1 MKITRLTLIV
11 LSAIAIAPTVASAQR
26 IAITV
31 GGANFRP
38 YPMAAP
44 DVVVSG
50 GEQGAGGKVAKELS
64 QLLQIDVDL
73 ARSLELVPPNTYLA
87 PEKEPVTKPVFPN
100 WTNVGASGLI
110 RGQVT
115 VSGKT
120 AKINLRFFDVVAQR
134 EVLSRDYDETP
145 DRGARAIHKFLD
157 EVIETLTGEKG
168 IFSSQLA
175 YVRKTRGGKAV
186 FVADWDGGVERR
198 ITAEGILSLLP
209 AWMPNGSG
217 LLYTSYAEGN
227 PDLWRIGLDGQS
239 AKSISNQ
246 RGLNTGAAVSPDG
259 RRIALT
265 LSSNGNTAISVM
277 NTDGSNVVTLT
288 PGFGQNVSPTWSP
301 DGSRIAF
308 VSSRSGNP
316 HIFVMNA
323 DGSNARR
330 LTFQGNYNQEP
341 DWSPKAGGQIAFT
354 ARDER
359 MKYDIFLVEPDTGV
373 ITRLTQDEG
382 NNESPTH
389 SPDGHHI
396 AFVSTRAGA
405 GGRRIYVMD
414 VDGNNQRLIARISGD
429 VETPSWGPR
438 LGY

>member
-1 MKITRLTLIV
+1 MKIKAFTLFV
-11 LSAIAIAPTVASAQR
+11 LSAIAVIPAVAQAQR

-44 DVVVSG
+44 DLVVAG
-50 GEQGAGGKVAKELS
+50 GEQGGGAKLAKELS

-87 PEKEPVTKPVFPN
+87 PDKEAVTKPNFPN

-115 VSGKT
+115 VSGKQ
-120 AKINLRFFDVVAQR
+120 AKINFRFFDVVQQR
-134 EVLSRDYDETP
+134 EILSRDYDEP
-145 DRGARAIHKFLD
+145 IDRGSRAVHKFLD

-168 IFSSQLA
+168 IFSSQIA

-186 FVADWDGGVERR
+186 FVGDWDGGSERR

-209 AWMPNGSG
+209 AWISGG

-227 PDLWRIGLDGQS
+227 PDLWRIGLDGQNP
-239 AKSISNQ
+239 KSISNQ

-259 RRIALT
+259 RKIALT

-359 MKYDIFLVEPDTGV
+359 MKYDIFLVDPDTGV

-389 SPDGHHI
+389 SPDGHQI

-414 VDGNNQRLIARISGD
+414 VDGNNQRLVTRISGD

>member
-1 MKITRLTLIV
+1 MKLTPATLIV
-11 LSAIAIAPTVASAQR
+11 LSAIAVIPVAAQAQR

-44 DVVVSG
+44 DLVVAG
-50 GEQGAGGKVAKELS
+50 GEAGAGGKVAKELS
-64 QLLQIDVDL
+64 QILQIDVDL
-73 ARSLELVPPNTYLA
+73 ARSLELVPTNTYLA
-87 PEKEPVTKPVFPN
+87 PEKEPPTKPVFPN

-115 VSGKT
+115 VTGKT
-120 AKINLRFFDVVAQR
+120 AKINLRFFDVVSQR
-134 EVLSRDYDETP
+134 EMLSRDYEESP
-145 DRGARAIHKFLD
+145 ERGSRAIHKFLD
-157 EVIETLTGEKG
+157 EVIESLTGEKG
-168 IFSSQLA
+168 IFSSQLS

-186 FVADWDGGVERR
+186 FVADFDGGAERR

-209 AWMPNGSG
+209 AWLPGGAG

-227 PDLWRIGLDGQS
+227 PDLWRIGLDGQNP
-239 AKSISNQ
+239 KSVSNQ

-259 RRIALT
+259 RKIALT
-265 LSSNGNTAISVM
+265 LSSNGNTAISLM
-277 NTDGSNVVTLT
+277 NADGSNVVTLT

-359 MKYDIFLVEPDTGV
+359 MKYDIFLVDPDTGV

-389 SPDGHHI
+389 SPDGHHV

-414 VDGNNQRLIARISGD
+414 VDGNNQRLIARIQGD

>member
-1 MKITRLTLIV
+1 MMNALRKLL
-11 LSAIAIAPTVASAQR
+11 LLVAVSFTATPAFAQR
-26 IAITV
+26 MSITV

-38 YPMAAP
+38 YPVAAP
-44 DVVVSG
+44 DIVP
-50 GEQGAGGKVAKELS
+50 AGGDASKVAKELS
-64 QLLQIDVDL
+64 AILQIDVEL

-87 PEKEPVTKPVFPN
+87 PDKEPITKPNFPN

-110 RGQVT
+110 RGSVAMA
-115 VSGKT
+115 GKT
-120 AKINLRFFDVVAQR
+120 AKINLRFYDVVAQR
-134 EVLSRDYDETP
+134 ELLSRDYDESA
-145 DRGARAIHKFLD
+145 DRGSRAVHKFLD
-157 EVIETLTGEKG
+157 EVIELLTGEKG

-186 FVADWDGGVERR
+186 FVADMDGGSERR
-198 ITAEGILSLLP
+198 ITAEGVLSLLP
-209 AWMPNGSG
+209 AWLPGG
-217 LLYTSYAEGN
+217 AGIVYTSYADGN
-227 PDLWRIGLDGQS
+227 PDLWRIGLDGQN
-239 AKSISNQ
+239 AKNLSSQ
-246 RGLNTGAAVSPDG
+246 RGLNTGAQVSPDG

-265 LSSNGNTAISVM
+265 LSVDGNTEIYVM
-277 NTDGSNVVTLT
+277 DVSGGNVKRLTDSW
-288 PGFGQNVSPTWSP
+288 GQDVSPTWSP

-308 VSSRSGNP
+308 VSSRAGNP
-316 HIFVMNA
+316 HIYVMNA

-359 MKYDIFLVEPDTGV
+359 MKYDIFVVDPDTGV

-396 AFVSTRAGA
+396 AFVSTRTGA
-405 GGRRIYVMD
+405 GGRRLYVMD
-414 VDGNNQRLIARISGD
+414 VDGNNQRLIARIQGD